1 MNLYI
6 FYRRNIS
13 CCAAAITLYQY
24 EVRSVVDIRRNELIY
39 IIDWY
44 HGDLIYFIVVTV
56 DVICFPFWHF
66 PYFLLY
72 TEFVYKFYFCIWK
85 KEFIVKREKYINLNI
100 LLASWIMFKGIFMK
114 ILITTFFFFCYFV
127 ESIILK
133 YCGIQIIFKSI

>member
-1 MNLYI
+1 MESYDQKNILNIIYNISQFTMKIRLISIHSFYNPDNQNISEYISKIYNKKKSSHHWIYI

-13 CCAAAITLYQY
+13 CCAAPITLYQY

-72 TEFVYKFYFCIWK
+72 REFV
-85 KEFIVKREKYINLNI
+85 
-100 LLASWIMFKGIFMK
+100 G
-114 ILITTFFFFCYFV
+114 FFFF
-127 ESIILK
+127 
-133 YCGIQIIFKSI
+133 GIC